1 MLKNFRCLDEFT
13 EDKAWRNRLDLDFLV
28 SKLARVILFLSFV
41 IDDSATNATQIVF
54 FS

>member
-13 EDKAWRNRLDLDFLV
+13 GAKAWRNWLDLDFLV
-28 SKLARVILFLSFV
+28 SKLAMVILFLSFA
-41 IDDSATNATQIVF
+41 IDDIATNATQIIF